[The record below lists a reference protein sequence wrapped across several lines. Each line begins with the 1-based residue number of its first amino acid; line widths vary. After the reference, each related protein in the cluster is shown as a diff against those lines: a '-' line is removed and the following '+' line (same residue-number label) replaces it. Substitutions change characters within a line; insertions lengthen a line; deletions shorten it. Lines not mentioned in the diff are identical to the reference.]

1 MEQKVSTPVQKGL
14 IISLILIVFGLALY
28 FTDQYMNKG
37 LSYLQY
43 LILIIGIIWSCNVY
57 AKQMNGNVTF
67 GNVFAHGF
75 KTTAFVAALMAVYT
89 FLAVKFIFPEMTDK
103 IMDATRQEMQKNN
116 QLSEEQISQSIE
128 MIKKFFLPFAI
139 GGIIFVFAIVGAISS
154 LIGAA
159 IAKKNPRDPFAQ
171 QPQM

>member
-1 MEQKVSTPVQKGL
+1 MEQKITTPVQKGL
-14 IISLILIVFGLALY
+14 VISLVLIVFGLVLY

-37 LSYLQY
+37 LSYIQY
-43 LILIIGIIWSCNVY
+43 VILIGGVIWSCITY

-89 FLAVKFIFPEMTDK
+89 FVSIKFLFPEMVDK
-103 IMDATRQEMQKNN
+103 IMDASRQEMQKNN
-116 QLSEEQISQSIE
+116 QLSEEQINQALE
-128 MIKKFFLPFAI
+128 MVKKFFVPFAI
-139 GGIIFVFAIVGAISS
+139 GGLILFFAICGAVGS

-159 IAKKNPRDPFAQ
+159 AAKKNPQGPFAQ
-171 QPQM
+171 PQM